1 MVLPE
6 TNASCGAGEADHLA
20 RIHRDDR
27 YLLVSYL
34 SGAPFP
40 PELLPL
46 DVDRVAK
53 LAYGSRWKP
62 SLSSLMAAIQ
72 AVRAAHAEQLVLK
85 LVQIPGLP
93 RSMLELAVDEILIS
107 YSLTVAEVA
116 ALVTRL
122 ADSTAGDTPTKP
134 VES

>member
-1 MVLPE
+1 MHE
-6 TNASCGAGEADHLA
+6 Q
-20 RIHRDDR
+20 RIHSDDR

-53 LAYGSRWKP
+53 RVYGSGWKRGQAKII
-62 SLSSLMAAIQ
+62 AAIQ
-72 AVRAAHAEQLVLK
+72 AVRETLAEHLVLK

-93 RSMLELAVDEILIS
+93 RSALELAVDEILIG

-116 ALVTRL
+116 DLVAQL
-122 ADSTAGDTPTKP
+122 DAPVPCSTSTKP
-134 VES
+134 AES